1 MRKVFL
7 LVLLLVT
14 VFVFAYN
21 FYFANLHAHTSYSDG
36 VGTPLEAFQHA
47 RRYVHVQA
55 ITDHAYYFEQ
65 KLNGLDKL
73 LLTKEQAM
81 KSTKIGEFVALWGFE
96 WTGGVGHINVYCT
109 DEWVSR
115 NQLDLN
121 GLYRWIVEKRALA
134 QFNHP
139 IATFGTFN
147 EFEYDPLVDDFMN
160 LIEVGNGSWRGR
172 TITDEML
179 SNYQLALKKGW
190 HLGATANQD
199 NHRAEWGSANDTR
212 TVLLAEELSFEAI
225 MEALWS
231 RRVYASEDKNAELI
245 FECNSR
251 PMGSVLLKE
260 RSLNFKIVL
269 KDTEPFDEIRLIS
282 KRGVE
287 RVWKVNEKEFQ
298 IDLVLE
304 PRQINEWYYV
314 LAVQRDGDRIVSSPI
329 WVKQSL
335 VYVVNENTKVQGRT
349 VGVFFD
355 LVNYSYDASDVRL
368 TVKVGGLE
376 KNFEERIAGKGKKTF
391 SVEFDGLDLGK
402 HQVSIS
408 VNDSIGWQTEVE
420 IKGETVLID
429 ISHENDHPQFL
440 QAVKA
445 YLERKAYQVVFNN
458 RYFKRVPQAILVIL
472 PLPKK
477 GAFAETSDL
486 NDFEIDALVD
496 YVSAGGKILLLALPK
511 SFVPRGFEE
520 LCKRLVPDAKLI
532 QEDDRILVSYESQTL
547 DSLQERGLIFLSI
560 DSVEKVLEKLE
571 DAFK

>member
-1 MRKVFL
+1 L
-7 LVLLLVT
+7 SLT
-14 VFVFAYN
+14 IFVFAYN
-21 FYFANLHAHTSYSDG
+21 FYFANIHAHTSYSDG

-81 KSTKIGEFVALWGFE
+81 KSTKAGEFVALWGFE

-109 DEWVSR
+109 DEWISR
-115 NQLDLN
+115 NQVDLK

-179 SNYQLALKKGW
+179 SNYHLALKKGW

-212 TVLLAEELSFEAI
+212 TVVLAEELSFEAI

-231 RRVYASEDKNAELI
+231 RRVYASEDKNAKLI
-245 FECNSR
+245 FECNSH
-251 PMGSVLLKE
+251 PMGSILFGEK
-260 RSLNFKIVL
+260 SLNFKIVL

-282 KRGVE
+282 KHGVE

-304 PRQINEWYYV
+304 PKEINEWYYV
-314 LAVQRDGDRIVSSPI
+314 LAVQCDGDRIVSSPI

-335 VYVVNENTKVQGRT
+335 VYVVNERTRVQGNT
-349 VGVFFD
+349 VGIFFD
-355 LVNYSYDASDVRL
+355 LVNYSTTRAMSD
-368 TVKVGGLE
+368 
-376 KNFEERIAGKGKKTF
+376 
-391 SVEFDGLDLGK
+391 
-402 HQVSIS
+402 
-408 VNDSIGWQTEVE
+408 
-420 IKGETVLID
+420 
-429 ISHENDHPQFL
+429 
-440 QAVKA
+440 
-445 YLERKAYQVVFNN
+445 
-458 RYFKRVPQAILVIL
+458 
-472 PLPKK
+472 
-477 GAFAETSDL
+477 
-486 NDFEIDALVD
+486 
-496 YVSAGGKILLLALPK
+496 
-511 SFVPRGFEE
+511 
-520 LCKRLVPDAKLI
+520 
-532 QEDDRILVSYESQTL
+532 
-547 DSLQERGLIFLSI
+547 
-560 DSVEKVLEKLE
+560 
-571 DAFK
+571 

>member
-1 MRKVFL
+1 MRKIFL
-7 LVLLLVT
+7 SVLLSLT
-14 VFVFAYN
+14 IFVFAYN
-21 FYFANLHAHTSYSDG
+21 FYFANIHAHTSYSDG

-81 KSTKIGEFVALWGFE
+81 KSTKAGEFVALWGFE

-109 DEWVSR
+109 DEWISR
-115 NQLDLN
+115 NQVDLK

-179 SNYQLALKKGW
+179 SNYHLALKKGW

-212 TVLLAEELSFEAI
+212 TVVLAEELSFEAI

-231 RRVYASEDKNAELI
+231 RRVYASEDKNAKLI
-245 FECNSR
+245 FECNSH
-251 PMGSVLLKE
+251 PMGSILFGEK
-260 RSLNFKIVL
+260 SLNFKIVL

-282 KRGVE
+282 KHGVE

-304 PRQINEWYYV
+304 PKEINEWYYV
-314 LAVQRDGDRIVSSPI
+314 LAVQCDGDRIVSSPI

-335 VYVVNENTKVQGRT
+335 VYVVNERTRVQGNT
-349 VGVFFD
+349 VGIFFD
-355 LVNYSYDASDVRL
+355 LVNFSNDASDVRL

-376 KNFEERIAGKGKKTF
+376 KNFEERITGKEKKSFAVDF
-391 SVEFDGLDLGK
+391 SGLDVGK
-402 HQVSIS
+402 HSVTIL
-408 VNDSIGWQTEVE
+408 VNDLIGWKSEVE
-420 IKGETVLID
+420 IKKEPVLID

-440 QAVKA
+440 QTVKA
-445 YLERKAYQVVFNN
+445 YLERKGYQIVLNN

-472 PLPKK
+472 PFPKK

-486 NDFEIDALVD
+486 NDFEIDVLVD
-496 YVSAGGKILLLALPK
+496 YVSSGGKILLLALSK
-511 SFVPRGFEE
+511 SFVPKGFEE

-532 QEDDRILVSYESQTL
+532 QEDDRILVSREGQTL
-547 DSLQERGLIFLSI
+547 DSLQEQGLIFLSI
-560 DSVEKVLEKLE
+560 DSIEKILEKLE
-571 DAFK
+571 DTFE

>member
-1 MRKVFL
+1 MRKIFL
-7 LVLLLVT
+7 FVLLSLT
-14 VFVFAYN
+14 IFVFAYN
-21 FYFANLHAHTSYSDG
+21 FYFANIHAHTSYSDG

-81 KSTKIGEFVALWGFE
+81 KSTKAGEFVALWGFE

-109 DEWVSR
+109 DEWISR
-115 NQLDLN
+115 NQVDLK
-121 GLYRWIVEKRALA
+121 GLYKWIVEKRALA

-139 IATFGTFN
+139 ISTFGTFN

-212 TVLLAEELSFEAI
+212 TVILAKELNFEAI

-231 RRVYASEDKNAELI
+231 RRVYASEDKNAKLI
-245 FECNSR
+245 FECNSH
-251 PMGSVLLKE
+251 PMGSILFGEK
-260 RSLNFKIVL
+260 SLNFKIVL
-269 KDTEPFDEIRLIS
+269 KDTEPFDETRLIS
-282 KRGVE
+282 KHGVE

-304 PRQINEWYYV
+304 PKEINEWYYV
-314 LAVQRDGDRIVSSPI
+314 IAVQRDGDRIVSSPI

-335 VYVVNENTKVQGRT
+335 VYVVNERTRVQGNT
-349 VGVFFD
+349 VGIFFD
-355 LVNYSYDASDVRL
+355 LVNFSNDASDVRL

-376 KNFEERIAGKGKKTF
+376 KNFEERITGKGKKNFAVDF
-391 SVEFDGLDLGK
+391 SGLDVGK
-402 HQVSIS
+402 HSVTIL
-408 VNDSIGWQTEVE
+408 VNDLVGWKSEVE

-440 QAVKA
+440 QTVKA
-445 YLERKAYQVVFNN
+445 HLERKGYQVVLNN

-472 PLPKK
+472 PFPKK

-486 NDFEIDALVD
+486 NDFEIDVLAD
-496 YVSAGGKILLLALPK
+496 YVSSGGKILLLALPN

-520 LCKRLVPDAKLI
+520 LCKRLVPNAKLI
-532 QEDDRILVSYESQTL
+532 RENDRILFSYESQTS

-560 DSVEKVLEKLE
+560 DSIEKILEKLE
-571 DAFK
+571 DTLE